1 METASSIRRTSCIAA
16 ASLLLGACGTQPF
29 DPDCTAEKAARSTA
43 MKATVGVGG
52 RCTPKEAV
60 ADSIERNKGGE

>member
-1 METASSIRRTSCIAA
+1 MQSERPVRQACYTVIAC
-16 ASLLLGACGTQPF
+16 LLLGACGTQPF

-52 RCTPKEAV
+52 RCTPKEALS
-60 ADSIERNKGGE
+60 DTIERNTEGE

>member
-1 METASSIRRTSCIAA
+1 MKTAIPIRQMSCVVALC
-16 ASLLLGACGTQPF
+16 LLLGACGTQPF

-60 ADSIERNKGGE
+60 SDTIERNTGGE

>member
-1 METASSIRRTSCIAA
+1 MKTASAIRRTSFIAA
-16 ASLLLGACGTQPF
+16 ACLLLAACGTQPF

-60 ADSIERNKGGE
+60 SDTIERHTDGN